1 MVIDVGDYP
10 WHEMGN
16 VMLFNFEFVRALY
29 VYYMYDYYD
38 EFAFNNSTIHVGH
51 VVPIKKYEDDF

>member
-51 VVPIKKYEDDF
+51 VVPI